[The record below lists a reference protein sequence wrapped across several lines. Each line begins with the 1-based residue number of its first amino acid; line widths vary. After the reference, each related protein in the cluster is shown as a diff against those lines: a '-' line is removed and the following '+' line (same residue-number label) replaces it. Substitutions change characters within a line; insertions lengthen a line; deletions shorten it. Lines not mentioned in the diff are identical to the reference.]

1 VSIRDVIRGNVFAE
15 IDAER
20 DRQETRWGEQNHPMT
35 GARFPRGNDKNGRNA
50 REIVAR
56 YFGIP
61 TEEEAKRRCEDEHK
75 AGRGTYV
82 HIAVEELAEFVA
94 ACVQHGNTSPEARAE
109 LVQLTAVCV
118 AMAEAIDRR
127 RLCDG
132 PETRAAGW
140 DGDGCEVT
148 P

>member
-1 VSIRDVIRGNVFAE
+1 MTTNDKRRSIFAE

-20 DRQETRWGEQNHPMT
+20 ERQDAKRGEQNHPMT
-35 GARFPRGNDKNGRNA
+35 GATFPRGDSKNGRNA

-61 TEEEAKRRCEDEHK
+61 TEAEAKQRCDDEHK
-75 AGRGTYV
+75 AGRGTFT
-82 HIAVEELAEFVA
+82 HIAVEEMAKFVA
-94 ACVQHGNTSPEARAE
+94 ACVQYGNASPEARAE

-118 AMAEAIDRR
+118 AMIEAVDRR

-132 PETRAAGW
+132 PETRAVGW
-140 DGDGCEVT
+140 DADGREVQ